1 MKKIRL
7 TMKLLLFF
15 SLALVLN
22 TSAIPSKAQQT
33 KVSLN
38 LKDKQLTE
46 VLKLIQQ
53 QSGFN
58 ILYSNELVKNNR
70 MVSLRIDSDDIHEVM
85 RACLQGNALDYEI
98 QNNTIITK
106 HLQRTSGAASSE
118 STGHVIDAKT
128 GQPMPGV
135 TVVAMDGGGA
145 VTGALPMPMGCSL

>member
-70 MVSLRIDSDDIHEVM
+70 MVVFVLIVTIFTKLCGLVCKGTRWTMKFKTTPSLS
-85 RACLQGNALDYEI
+85 
-98 QNNTIITK
+98 K
-106 HLQRTSGAASSE
+106 HLQPHLRCR
-118 STGHVIDAKT
+118 K
-128 GQPMPGV
+128 
-135 TVVAMDGGGA
+135 
-145 VTGALPMPMGCSL
+145 

>member
-85 RACLQGNALDYEI
+85 RACL
-98 QNNTIITK
+98 
-106 HLQRTSGAASSE
+106 
-118 STGHVIDAKT
+118 
-128 GQPMPGV
+128 
-135 TVVAMDGGGA
+135 
-145 VTGALPMPMGCSL
+145 

>member
-58 ILYSNELVKNNR
+58 ILYSNELMKNNR

-85 RACLQGNALDYEI
+85 RACRKGTRWTMKFKTTPSLS
-98 QNNTIITK
+98 K
-106 HLQRTSGAASSE
+106 HLQPHLRCR
-118 STGHVIDAKT
+118 K
-128 GQPMPGV
+128 
-135 TVVAMDGGGA
+135 
-145 VTGALPMPMGCSL
+145 

>member
-98 QNNTIITK
+98 QNNTIIIK
-106 HLQRTSGAASSE
+106 ALAAAPQVPQDRKS
-118 STGHVIDAKT
+118 
-128 GQPMPGV
+128 
-135 TVVAMDGGGA
+135 VV
-145 VTGALPMPMGCSL
+145 

>member
-98 QNNTIITK
+98 QNNTIIIK
-106 HLQRTSGAASSE
+106 ALAAAPQVPQVVKVR
-118 STGHVIDAKT
+118 GHVIDAKT

-145 VTGALPMPMGCSL
+145 VTG